1 MYIQQIYTGC
11 LAQAAYYIESEG
23 EAAIID
29 PLRDI
34 QAYLDMASSRNA
46 KIKYIFETHFHAD
59 FVSGHID
66 IAKKTGAKIVYGPTA
81 KASYDIIIGT
91 DGQEFPLGN
100 EKIQL
105 LYTPG
110 HTKESSCFLAKDASG
125 KTYAIFSGDTLFV
138 GDVGRVDL
146 AANEA
151 LTKEELASMMYDSVE
166 KLKKL
171 SDDVVVYPGHGAGS
185 ACGKNIGKET
195 TTTIG
200 EQRKNNYALQ
210 PMDRE
215 TFVKNMVSGLPTPPK
230 YFFMDAK
237 INRAGYEEDMD
248 SLVGHNVNALTVNN
262 FILEKE
268 SGALIL
274 DTRMPAE
281 YAKGHVPESINIGL
295 NGDFAVWVGTIIDN
309 VPLILVC
316 DEGKEKE
323 SVLRLG
329 RVGYDKV
336 KGFLK
341 GAVNAWQQ
349 AGLPVHSIHSIAAE
363 EFARQIEMGGAQ
375 PLDVR
380 NDGEVANGIVKD
392 AITIPLGKLSEKV
405 NMLDKNAHYY
415 VYCAGGYRSMISSS
429 ILEKNGFTHIT
440 NVEGGINAIKKTS
453 APIELPAMV

>member
-34 QAYLDMASSRNA
+34 QAYLDMATARNA

-81 KASYDIIIGT
+81 KASYDIIVAT
-91 DGQEFPLGN
+91 DGQEFQLGN
-100 EKIQL
+100 ERIQL
-105 LYTPG
+105 LHTPG
-110 HTKESSCFLAKDASG
+110 HTKESSCFLAKDATG
-125 KTYAIFSGDTLFV
+125 KPYALFSGDTLFV

-146 AANEA
+146 AANET
-151 LTKEELASMMYDSVE
+151 LTKDELASMMYDSVE

-171 SDDVVVYPGHGAGS
+171 SDNVIVYPGHGAGS

-215 TFVKNMVSGLPTPPK
+215 TFIHTMVTGLATPPK

-237 INRAGYEEDMD
+237 INRNGYSEDMD
-248 SLVGHNVNALTVNN
+248 SLLGDNVKTLSVNE

-281 YAKGHVPESINIGL
+281 YAKGHVPESLNIGL

-341 GAVNAWQQ
+341 GGVKAWQDE
-349 AGLPVHSIHSIAAE
+349 GLLIKTIHSVSAE
-363 EFARQIEMGGAQ
+363 EFAKNLEKGGQ

-380 NDGEVANGIVKD
+380 NDGEVANGMVKD
-392 AITIPLGKLSEKV
+392 ALTIPLGKLSEKLSLL
-405 NMLDKNAHYY
+405 NKNTHYY

-429 ILEKNGFTHIT
+429 ILEKNGFTNIT
-440 NVEGGINAIKKTS
+440 NVEGGINAIRKTS
-453 APIELPAMV
+453 AKIEVPEVA

>member
-34 QAYLDMASSRNA
+34 QAYLDIAAARNA

-66 IAKKTGAKIVYGPTA
+66 IAKKTGARIVYGPTA

-100 EKIQL
+100 ETIQL
-105 LYTPG
+105 IHTPG
-110 HTKESSCFLAKDASG
+110 HTKESSCFLAKDATG

-146 AANEA
+146 AANEV

-171 SDDVVVYPGHGAGS
+171 SDDVIVYPGHGAGS

-210 PMDRE
+210 PMARE
-215 TFVKNMVSGLPTPPK
+215 TFIHTMVTGLATPPK

-237 INRAGYEEDMD
+237 INRAGYQEDMD
-248 SLVGHNVNALTVNN
+248 SLLGHNVNALSVAD
-262 FILEKE
+262 FIKE
-268 SGALIL
+268 NETGALIL

-281 YAKGHVPESINIGL
+281 FAKEHIPGSLNIGL

-341 GAVNAWQQ
+341 GGVNAWKL
-349 AGLPVHSIHSIAAE
+349 AGEKTQSVRSVTAE
-363 EFARQIEMGGAQ
+363 VFAKELEKGGQ
-375 PLDVR
+375 PFDVR
-380 NDGEVANGIVKD
+380 NEGEIANGTVRD
-392 AITIPLGKLSEKV
+392 AINIPLGKLQEGLKV
-405 NMLDKNAHYY
+405 LDKSAHYY

-429 ILEKNGFTHIT
+429 ILEKNGFTNLT

-453 APIELPAMV
+453 VPIEVPAMV

>member
-34 QAYLDMASSRNA
+34 QAYLDMATARNA

-81 KASYDIIIGT
+81 KASYDIIVAT
-91 DGQEFPLGN
+91 DGQEFQLGN
-100 EKIQL
+100 ERIQL
-105 LYTPG
+105 LHTPG
-110 HTKESSCFLAKDASG
+110 HTKESSCFLAKDATG
-125 KTYAIFSGDTLFV
+125 KPYALFSGDTLFV

-146 AANEA
+146 AANET
-151 LTKEELASMMYDSVE
+151 LTKDELASMMYDSVE

-171 SDDVVVYPGHGAGS
+171 SDNVIVYPGHGAGS

-215 TFVKNMVSGLPTPPK
+215 TFIHTMVTGLATPPK

-237 INRAGYEEDMD
+237 INRNGYSEDMD
-248 SLVGHNVNALTVNN
+248 SLLGHNVKTLSVNE

-281 YAKGHVPESINIGL
+281 YAKGHVPESLNIGL

-341 GAVNAWQQ
+341 GGVKAWQDE
-349 AGLPVHSIHSIAAE
+349 GLLIKTIHSVSAE
-363 EFARQIEMGGAQ
+363 EFAKNLEKGGQ

-380 NDGEVANGIVKD
+380 NDGEVANGMVKD
-392 AITIPLGKLSEKV
+392 ALTIPLGKLSEKLSLL
-405 NMLDKNAHYY
+405 NKNTHYY

-429 ILEKNGFTHIT
+429 ILEKNGFTNIT
-440 NVEGGINAIKKTS
+440 NVEGGINAIRKTS
-453 APIELPAMV
+453 AKIEVPEVA

>member
-34 QAYLDMASSRNA
+34 QAYLDMANARNA

-81 KASYDIIIGT
+81 KASYDIIVGT
-91 DGQEFPLGN
+91 DGQEFQLGN
-100 EKIQL
+100 EKIRL
-105 LYTPG
+105 IHTPG
-110 HTKESSCFLAKDASG
+110 HTKESSCFIAIDANE
-125 KTYAIFSGDTLFV
+125 KPYALFSGDTLFV

-146 AANEA
+146 AANET
-151 LTKEELASMMYDSVE
+151 LTTKDLASMMYDSVE

-171 SDDVVVYPGHGAGS
+171 PDDVIVYPGHGAGS

-215 TFVKNMVSGLPTPPK
+215 TFIHTMVTGLPTPPK

-237 INRAGYEEDMD
+237 INRNGYEEDMD
-248 SLVGHNVNALTVNN
+248 SLLGHHVKALSVND

-281 YAKGHVPESINIGL
+281 FAKGHVPDSLNVGL
-295 NGDFAVWVGTIIDN
+295 NGDFAVWVGTLIDN

-336 KGFLK
+336 KGYLN
-341 GAVNAWQQ
+341 GGVNAWNE
-349 AGLPVHSIHSIAAE
+349 ARLPVKSIHSVSAE
-363 EFARQIEMGGAQ
+363 EFAKLIEKEGQ

-380 NDGEVANGIVKD
+380 NEGEVVHGTVKD
-392 AITIPLGKLSEKV
+392 AITIPLGKLMEQSKF
-405 NMLDKNAHYY
+405 LDKNAHYY
-415 VYCAGGYRSMISSS
+415 VYCAGGYRSMVSSS
-429 ILEKNGFTHIT
+429 ILERNGFTNVT

-453 APIELPAMV
+453 VKIEVPALA